1 MPEGLFV
8 KSASH
13 QVQDLAIQ
21 PKTTFDPR
29 VKFVL
34 MAAYQNDGKTVLK
47 PLMSGQNAKT
57 VADLFNNKAL
67 EVWLSNGENE
77 FLQFDVDILKVSGA
91 FPSLLMYI
99 VKLFWL
105 PGSKSPQLISVT
117 LFVRLLSQ

>member
-1 MPEGLFV
+1 M

-29 VKFVL
+29 VKCVL

-57 VADLFNNKAL
+57 VADLFNNKTL

-77 FLQFDVDILKVSGA
+77 FLQFDVDILKYRQVLQPLTKCQELKTRTCLRNLFENLVSCEQ
-91 FPSLLMYI
+91 I
-99 VKLFWL
+99 VRTGEIADDKY
-105 PGSKSPQLISVT
+105 
-117 LFVRLLSQ
+117 